1 MRRIAILLALLSPIP
16 VAASACGFQF
26 DPVGDIRYLR
36 SQGWQLPGTADFD
49 PSAPVKYLGLYPVRK
64 VVGAKASALPHYED
78 PYIVEF
84 SAQEF
89 QVDGARKRMRPAVV
103 RAAIIRWEMNG
114 KTFAYSYG
122 LVPLSAHR
130 IKEKWVVDGEAGC
143 SFDVT
148 FIDDRGDG
156 VFRVLV
162 PTSMREDLVPD
173 WVKHNQ

>member
-1 MRRIAILLALLSPIP
+1 
-16 VAASACGFQF
+16 
-26 DPVGDIRYLR
+26 
-36 SQGWQLPGTADFD
+36 
-49 PSAPVKYLGLYPVRK
+49 
-64 VVGAKASALPHYED
+64 
-78 PYIVEF
+78 
-84 SAQEF
+84 
-89 QVDGARKRMRPAVV
+89 MRPAVV